1 MSDNKISIVFGA
13 MADPIRLQL
22 RGQYR
27 GIGSRDVGHLQ
38 RDADAVSRLL
48 VRGLITASSA
58 SGARKKIL
66 QKLIALLN
74 SQKKEGA

>member
-1 MSDNKISIVFGA
+1 MSDNKVSIVFGA

-22 RGQYR
+22 RGQH
-27 GIGSRDVGHLQ
+27 GSIGSRDVGHLQ